1 MKFTLDDNDG
11 QPKSNVILIPM
22 AVPKGIFAL
31 LTRAGAREG
40 KSGAQLLT
48 EKFRSIIEDVERSF
62 QEGNVK

>member
-1 MKFTLDDNDG
+1 
-11 QPKSNVILIPM
+11 M